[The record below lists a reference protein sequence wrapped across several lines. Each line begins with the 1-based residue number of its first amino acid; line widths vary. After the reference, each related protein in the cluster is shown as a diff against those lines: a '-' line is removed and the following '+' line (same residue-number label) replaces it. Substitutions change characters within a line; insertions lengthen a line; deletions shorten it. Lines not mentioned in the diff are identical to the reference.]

1 MGLFLYWC
9 DWHAYPSFGDWIG
22 HPFGIVITIGAV
34 SAIIA
39 WFIGNLGL
47 GKTVEQLI
55 EVGDRVAAATG
66 PPPQEQ
72 VATIDR
78 LGARMKAAGQ
88 ADLLFLG
95 SPCGRWR
102 PRPTGR

>member
-1 MGLFLYWC
+1 LFLYWC

-39 WFIGNLGL
+39 WFIGNFGI
-47 GKTVEQLI
+47 GRTVEQLI

-66 PPPQEQ
+66 TAPPG
-72 VATIDR
+72 AGGDDR
-78 LGARMKAAGQ
+78 PSRSPDEGRRTG
-88 ADLLFLG
+88 G
-95 SPCGRWR
+95 SPLPGIAVRAMATAPYW
-102 PRPTGR
+102 